1 MAGFVGRAAGCVPK
15 FRDVITPF
23 KLFPESFRD
32 FNPCQ
37 NRQVKN
43 KIKNS
48 LYSNNQ
54 HINQNT
60 INK

>member
-1 MAGFVGRAAGCVPK
+1 MAGFVGRAAWCVPK
-15 FRDVITPF
+15 FRDVITHF
-23 KLFPESFRD
+23 KLFPEFGIVIRAKID
-32 FNPCQ
+32 
-37 NRQVKN
+37 KY